1 MAWPIPPPFQERII
15 PGSSTRV
22 TEADE
27 QRAEQQ
33 TRALRHERFARE
45 YVIDLNRA
53 RAAIAAGYHPDQADH
68 FGALLLNRQEVKR
81 LVRRLMAEKA
91 SRLEIKADRVV
102 EELARLGFSN
112 VLDYMQPDE
121 FGSMRL
127 DFSKVTRDQAA
138 AIAEIREDNTGGT
151 GDGQRKQIVRTTL
164 KLADKLR
171 ALELIGKYLGLY
183 QERMK
188 IDVEVTFS
196 DKLEQARKRVLQ
208 FEEVKKLPARIA

>member
-1 MAWPIPPPFQERII
+1 M
-15 PGSSTRV
+15 
-22 TEADE
+22 
-27 QRAEQQ
+27 
-33 TRALRHERFARE
+33 FARE
-45 YVIDLNRA
+45 YVVDLNPE
-53 RAAIAAGYHPDQADH
+53 RAALASGFSESYGKI
-68 FGALLLNRQEVKR
+68 LLTDPRVKAIVTYLQQDR
-81 LVRRLMAEKA
+81 AQ
-91 SRLEIKADRVV
+91 RLEIKADRVV

-121 FGSMRL
+121 QGSMRL

-183 QERMK
+183 QERQK
-188 IDVEVTFS
+188 IDIEITVS

-208 FEEVKKLPARIA
+208 FEEAKCLPQKTA